1 MYSTVFYFKKIN
13 SIGGVESMF
22 YYLSCLYKGFTVMYR
37 EGDANQIKRLAQN
50 VEVIKYNNKMG
61 TIKCKRFF
69 CNYGLDVPVEAEEKY
84 HIIHCDYRQVNFKPI
99 LYDGFKYIAVSKLA
113 KQSFEDLTGQKAELI
128 YNPVVVKKHTVSK
141 YNDGKVHILVASRLS
156 PEKGGKN
163 IIKLA
168 QLSKEFIIDLYSNKH
183 LFPELPNIIKHEP
196 KLDLSEEMQKADF
209 VAQLS
214 KHEAFGLTVA
224 ESLTLGTPVIVTD
237 LDAFKEIGCEHGK
250 NAVICNYDMSNVDID
265 MIKKGIPK
273 FKYTPPK
280 SNWGKYLKT
289 TGSYDKNEKVKVR
302 LLKRFWDLEEDIHY
316 SYTAVADMK
325 KCRVSE
331 LESKGI
337 VERL

>member
-22 YYLSCLYKGFTVMYR
+22 YYLSCLYKDFTVIYR
-37 EGDANQIKRLAQN
+37 DGDANQIKRLAQN

-61 TIKCKRFF
+61 IIKCKRFF

-84 HIIHCDYRQVNFKPI
+84 HIIHCDYKQVNFKPI

-128 YNPVVVKKHTVSK
+128 YNPVVVKKHTVEK

-156 PEKGGKN
+156 TEKGGKN

-168 QLSKEFIIDLYSNKH
+168 QLSKDFIIDLYSNKR

-237 LDAFKEIGCEHGK
+237 LEAFKEIGCVHGK
-250 NAVICNYDMSNVDID
+250 NAIICNYDMNNVDIN

-289 TGSYDKNEKVKVR
+289 TGTYDKNEKVKVR

-316 SYTAVADMK
+316 PYNALAEMK